1 MWHGPPLSAV
11 TRKHG
16 PPLSAVTEQRLRLS
30 ALCGTAPR
38 WRLLPKGTA
47 PRCRLLSSSDCGSLP
62 CVVRPPAGGCY
73 LKGRPPAVGCYRAA
87 TAALCLVWHGSPLS
101 VVTSRHAPPLS
112 AVTKQRLRFYPFPA
126 VGCNLKAR
134 LPAVG
139 CYQAEAAALSL
150 VWHGS
155 PLSAVTQERLR
166 LTFLC
171 LLVSLFLSS
180 PGSAP
185 PRIRRHNGGH
195 ILALYLLVFAVLP
208 HVVAALAGLLAAQ
221 RKWCRLGR
229 GLPRIWWRQIR
240 NFVEEKRFS
249 KLSHG
254 ASSVFSAERAPH
266 L

>member
-1 MWHGPPLSAV
+1 MQGFRKVFAVFSLCGTAPRCRLLPEGTAPRCRLLPSSGCGSLPCVARPPAV
-11 TRKHG
+11 GCYLKARPPVTSRDG

-126 VGCNLKAR
+126 VGCNGTAPRWR
-134 LPAVG
+134 LFTESGRRP
-139 CYQAEAAALSL
+139 
-150 VWHGS
+150 
-155 PLSAVTQERLR
+155 SAV
-166 LTFLC
+166 
-171 LLVSLFLSS
+171 
-180 PGSAP
+180 
-185 PRIRRHNGGH
+185 
-195 ILALYLLVFAVLP
+195 
-208 HVVAALAGLLAAQ
+208 
-221 RKWCRLGR
+221 
-229 GLPRIWWRQIR
+229 
-240 NFVEEKRFS
+240 
-249 KLSHG
+249 
-254 ASSVFSAERAPH
+254 AS
-266 L
+266 

>member
-11 TRKHG
+11 TRRHG

-112 AVTKQRLRFYPFPA
+112 AVTKQSLRS
-126 VGCNLKAR
+126 R
-134 LPAVG
+134 R
-139 CYQAEAAALSL
+139 AAA
-150 VWHGS
+150 GR
-155 PLSAVTQERLR
+155 AQ
-166 LTFLC
+166 
-171 LLVSLFLSS
+171 
-180 PGSAP
+180 
-185 PRIRRHNGGH
+185 
-195 ILALYLLVFAVLP
+195 
-208 HVVAALAGLLAAQ
+208 LLANMGHT
-221 RKWCRLGR
+221 GR
-229 GLPRIWWRQIR
+229 VQNSENFETHAPIVSRPSGMPGLPQ
-240 NFVEEKRFS
+240 N
-249 KLSHG
+249 
-254 ASSVFSAERAPH
+254 SAQC
-266 L
+266 LCV